1 MRKPRPM
8 KLNRN
13 HTHAS
18 LYGHT
23 IRFVKDEPIE
33 VPAMLFP
40 ELLAIG
46 AEFADGEGLAAEPER
61 EDNEPHP
68 DERADLVLKAAL
80 AIAERNDNDD
90 FTASGTPKVEAVTST
105 AGFKV
110 TGKEVAAAWQRR
122 ADMIAEGE
130 LDA

>member
-13 HTHAS
+13 HTHVS
-18 LYGHT
+18 LYGHAVK
-23 IRFVKDEPIE
+23 FVKGEPVE
-33 VPAMLFP
+33 VPSILFP

-61 EDNEPHP
+61 ADNEPHP
-68 DERADLVLKAAL
+68 DERADLVLKAVLAL
-80 AIAERNDNDD
+80 AERNDNDD
-90 FTASGTPKVEAVTST
+90 FTASGQPKVEAVTST

-122 ADMIAEGE
+122 ADMIAEGGIE
-130 LDA
+130 G